1 MFKHILVPLDGSRLA
16 EAALSPAAYLAQKLR
31 ASVTLIH
38 IIERDAP
45 EAIHGERHLT
55 NPEEA
60 YAYLDEVAQNKFPAE
75 ANVERHVHT
84 EQSVDVARSIID
96 HVDEF
101 APDLIVMCTHGRGGL
116 RDVLYGSIAQQ
127 VVAGDA
133 TPVLLVQP
141 AGPDS
146 EAPFACRRLLIP
158 LDALPEH
165 EEGLH
170 VAAELAFACQAQ
182 VHLMLVVPTLSTL
195 SGAQAAA
202 GRLLP
207 GSTTQVLELTRQDA
221 EAYLLRHTNDLQA
234 KGLSVEA
241 EICRGDP
248 VTNIIEVASKTEPDL
263 IVLGTHGKTGMDAF
277 WSGSVAPRVSSRSSL
292 PLLLVPVPRPQ
303 AMEGNQ

>member
-1 MFKHILVPLDGSRLA
+1 MFKHVLVPLDGSRLA
-16 EAALSPAAYLAQKLR
+16 EAALPPAAYLAQKLG

-60 YAYLDEVAQNKFPAE
+60 YTYLDEVAQNKFPAE
-75 ANVERHVHT
+75 ASVERHVDT
-84 EQSVDVARSIID
+84 GQSADVAQSIVN

-101 APDLIVMCTHGRGGL
+101 ASDLIVMCTHGRGGL

-141 AGPDS
+141 VGPSID
-146 EAPFACRRLLIP
+146 APFACRQLLVP

-170 VAAELAFACQAQ
+170 VAAELALACQAQ
-182 VHLMLVVPTLSTL
+182 VHLMLVVPTLGTL

-202 GRLLP
+202 GLLLP
-207 GSTTQVLELTRQDA
+207 GSTTHVLELTRQDA
-221 EAYLLRHTNDLQA
+221 EAYLLRHTNHLQG

-248 VTNIIEVASKTEPDL
+248 VANIIEAADKTQPDL

-277 WSGSVAPRVSSRSSL
+277 WSGSVAPRVSSRSRL
-292 PLLLVPVPRPQ
+292 PLLLVPVPRPK
-303 AMEGNQ
+303 AIEGKQ